1 MAVLYPLSGPA
12 INPHQAV
19 PGDSVSR
26 LVHAYNPAASP
37 LLVVISG
44 PSGVGKDVTLK
55 RMQEIGC
62 PFHFVVT
69 TTDRPPRPH
78 EVDGVD
84 YIFVSTAEFER
95 LVERDEFLEH
105 AVVYG
110 QHKGVSKAQVRQALE
125 SGQDVILRLDVQGA
139 ATIRRLVPDATL
151 IFLTAESEEELAARL
166 AARRTESEE
175 ALRTR
180 LAIARQ
186 EMERVPEFD
195 YIVVNRDHQLD
206 ETVNYIMSIITA
218 EKCRVW
224 QREIS
229 L

>member
-1 MAVLYPLSGPA
+1 M
-12 INPHQAV
+12 
-19 PGDSVSR
+19 SR
-26 LVHAYNPAASP
+26 LVDAYNPIPSP

-55 RMQEIGC
+55 RMQEKGY

-69 TTDRPPRPH
+69 STDRPRRPG

-95 LVERDEFLEH
+95 MIEHDELLEH

-110 QHKGVSKAQVRQALE
+110 QNKGVSKAQVNQALE
-125 SGQDVILRLDVQGA
+125 SGQDVVMRLDVQGA
-139 ATIRRLVPDATL
+139 ATIRKLAPDAVL
-151 IFLTAESEEELAARL
+151 IFLTTESEEELVARL
-166 AARRTESEE
+166 IARRTEPAE

-180 LAIARQ
+180 IENARQ
-186 EMERVPEFD
+186 EMKRIDEFD
-195 YIVVNRDHQLD
+195 YIVVNRDGQLENTV
-206 ETVNYIMSIITA
+206 ETIMSIITA
-218 EKCRVW
+218 EKCRVR

>member
-1 MAVLYPLSGPA
+1 MDYSM
-12 INPHQAV
+12 
-19 PGDSVSR
+19 SR
-26 LVHAYNPAASP
+26 LVDAYNPVSSP

-55 RMQEIGC
+55 RMQEKGY

-69 TTDRPPRPH
+69 STDRPRRPG

-84 YIFVSTAEFER
+84 YLFVSTAEFER
-95 LVERDEFLEH
+95 MIEQDELLEH
-105 AVVYG
+105 ALVYG
-110 QHKGVSKAQVRQALE
+110 QHKGVSKAQVNQALE
-125 SGQDVILRLDVQGA
+125 SGQDVVMRLDVQGA
-139 ATIRRLVPDATL
+139 ATIRKLAPDAVL
-151 IFLTAESEEELAARL
+151 IFLTTESEEELIARL
-166 AARRTESEE
+166 TARRTDSEE

-180 LAIARQ
+180 IEIARQ
-186 EMERVPEFD
+186 EMKRIDEFD
-195 YIVVNRDHQLD
+195 YIVVNRDSQL
-206 ETVNYIMSIITA
+206 EKTVDIIMSIITA

>member
-1 MAVLYPLSGPA
+1 
-12 INPHQAV
+12 
-19 PGDSVSR
+19 VSR

-55 RMQEIGC
+55 RMQEMGC

-69 TTDRPPRPH
+69 TTDRPSRPD

-95 LVERDEFLEH
+95 MIERDEFLEH

-110 QHKGVSKAQVRQALE
+110 QYKGVSKAQVRQALE

-139 ATIRRLVPDATL
+139 ATIRRLVPDAIL

-175 ALRTR
+175 ALRSR
-180 LAIARQ
+180 LAIARR
-186 EMERVPEFD
+186 EMERVREFD

-206 ETVNYIMSIITA
+206 ETVNHIMSIITA

>member
-1 MAVLYPLSGPA
+1 V
-12 INPHQAV
+12 
-19 PGDSVSR
+19 GDSVSR
-26 LVHAYNPAASP
+26 LVDAYNPVPSP

-55 RMQEIGC
+55 RMQEKGY

-69 TTDRPPRPH
+69 STDRPRRLG

-84 YIFVSTAEFER
+84 YLFVSSAEFER
-95 LVERDEFLEH
+95 MIEKDELLEH

-110 QHKGVSKAQVRQALE
+110 QHKGVSKAQVNQALE
-125 SGQDVILRLDVQGA
+125 SGQDVVMRLDVQGA
-139 ATIRRLVPDATL
+139 ATIRRLAPDAVL
-151 IFLTAESEEELAARL
+151 IFLTTESEEELIARL
-166 AARRTESEE
+166 TARRTESQE
-175 ALRTR
+175 AQRTR
-180 LAIARQ
+180 IEIARQ
-186 EMERVPEFD
+186 EMRRIDEFD
-195 YIVVNRDHQLD
+195 YIVVNRDSQL
-206 ETVNYIMSIITA
+206 EKTVDIIMSIITA

>member
-1 MAVLYPLSGPA
+1 MSHPNQTSVS
-12 INPHQAV
+12 N
-19 PGDSVSR
+19 SVSR
-26 LVHAYNPAASP
+26 LVDAYNPVSSP

-55 RMQEIGC
+55 HMQEMGY

-69 TTDRPPRPH
+69 STNRPQRPG

-95 LVERDEFLEH
+95 MIEKDELLEH

-110 QHKGVSKAQVRQALE
+110 QHKGVSKAQVNQALE
-125 SGQDVILRLDVQGA
+125 SGQDVVMRLDVQGA
-139 ATIRRLVPDATL
+139 ATIRKLAPDAVL
-151 IFLTAESEEELAARL
+151 IFLTTESEGELIARL
-166 AARRTESEE
+166 AARRTDSEE

-180 LAIARQ
+180 TEIARQ
-186 EMERVPEFD
+186 EMRRIDEFD
-195 YIVVNRDHQLD
+195 YIVVNRNGQLENTV
-206 ETVNYIMSIITA
+206 ETIMSIITA